1 MVEAVKGDPIEHSES
16 NESAKQESSSAC
28 YFGSFV
34 AFGLCF
40 LMFIGIALYYNWE
53 SFFKYLFDT
62 IEANEEHQVLQAVV
76 INTLLVILIVCC
88 MPGPGFLMILNGFFF
103 GFWKGFALGFVGEFI
118 AYLISVV
125 LARTWL
131 RVSIREWLTTH
142 STLRE
147 LVLICEQDPSGKFL
161 VLVRFLMVP
170 VWAKNYSIGLMELE
184 WLKIALVCIPGMSFW
199 VAKFSYIGYK
209 SRQMAEAMSK
219 GDQGK
224 IMDNFSGLEL
234 VMVSVS
240 VTVMI
245 LLTAMGWYEYNA
257 RHSVIDAG
265 EGKPLTGSCA

>member
-1 MVEAVKGDPIEHSES
+1 MVEAVEGDTIKPSER
-16 NESAKQESSSAC
+16 NESAKEEPNPA
-28 YFGSFV
+28 YYIGSFV
-34 AFGLCF
+34 AVGLCF
-40 LMFIGIALYYNWE
+40 LICIGIALYYNWE
-53 SFFKYLFDT
+53 AFFKYLFNWM
-62 IEANEEHQVLQAVV
+62 EEHKEHQVQQALA
-76 INTLLVILIVCC
+76 INTLLVILIVGCL
-88 MPGPGFLMILNGFFF
+88 PGPGFLMILNGFFF
-103 GFWKGFALGFVGEFI
+103 GFWKGFALGFTGEFI
-118 AYLISVV
+118 AYIISVI

-161 VLVRFLMVP
+161 VLVRFLMIP

-184 WLKIALVCIPGMSFW
+184 WLKISLVCIPGMAFW

-209 SRQMAEAMSK
+209 SRQMAEAMSR
-219 GDQGK
+219 GDQAT
-224 IMDNFSGLEL
+224 IMEHFSGLEL
-234 VMVSVS
+234 VMVGVS

-257 RHSVIDAG
+257 RHSVLDAG